1 MSADH
6 PRACGENSLVSE
18 IEHGA
23 LGSPPRMRGKLAA
36 KDRLKAA
43 ERITPAHA
51 GKTIKQ
57 VYSPF
62 ENADHPR
69 ACGENKYAEI
79 LTNLDAGS
87 PPRMRGKLAQS
98 RSRLSMRRITP
109 AHAGKTR

>member
-1 MSADH
+1 MAIFRS
-6 PRACGENSLVSE
+6 
-18 IEHGA
+18 
-23 LGSPPRMRGKLAA
+23 GSPPRVRGKPPCERHELAE
-36 KDRLKAA
+36 K
-43 ERITPAHA
+43 RITPACA
-51 GKTIKQ
+51 GKTNKGIQKIK
-57 VYSPF
+57 
-62 ENADHPR
+62 NTADHPR

>member
-43 ERITPAHA
+43 ELL
-51 GKTIKQ
+51 GKRYGIFK
-57 VYSPF
+57 
-62 ENADHPR
+62 ENV
-69 ACGENKYAEI
+69 GV
-79 LTNLDAGS
+79 TMDAVVIVDDL
-87 PPRMRGKLAQS
+87 KE
-98 RSRLSMRRITP
+98 
-109 AHAGKTR
+109 

>member
-51 GKTIKQ
+51 GKTEILKGGEQ
-57 VYSPF
+57 SPP
-62 ENADHPR
+62 DHPR
-69 ACGENKYAEI
+69 ACGENAC
-79 LTNLDAGS
+79 
-87 PPRMRGKLAQS
+87 P
-98 RSRLSMRRITP
+98 
-109 AHAGKTR
+109 